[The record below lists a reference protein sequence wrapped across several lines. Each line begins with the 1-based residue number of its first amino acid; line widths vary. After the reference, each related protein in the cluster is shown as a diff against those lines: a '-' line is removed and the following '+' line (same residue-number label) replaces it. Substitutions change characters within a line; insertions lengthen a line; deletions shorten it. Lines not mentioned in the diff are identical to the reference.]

1 MGERTIMGKTDVSTL
16 TQRIQELEKEN
27 ARLKAILD
35 KNGIEYKCLE
45 PRTCETNQTEVIPV
59 STCQFTLQ
67 EKVAIFQNLFQGR
80 DDVFAKRWYSGT
92 TQKSGYQPVCKREW
106 NREFCDKRKYKCA
119 DCPNRQFAP
128 LTYNDF
134 FNHLAGKDSWGR
146 DVIGLYPIRK
156 DNTCS
161 FLCTDFDDKSCEHGY
176 KNDVLAFVNVCKTWN
191 VPCYI
196 ERSRSGNG
204 AHVWIF
210 FDTPVAAFK
219 ARKLGN
225 AILTEAMNSDARLS
239 FKSYDRFFPNQ
250 DTLPEGGLGNLVA
263 LPLQGMARRNG
274 NSVFVDENFNGY
286 ADQWNVL
293 SQIQKLSETALDL
306 LLRQHFV
313 PTLGELSKTSEAK
326 PWETPQI
333 DATQTA
339 NYPKQIV
346 LTRANMLYIPLASL
360 SAKCVNVFKRI
371 AAFRNPEFY
380 EKQGMRLSTYNIPRI
395 ISCSDMTDDY
405 LVLPRGCEDAVCDIL
420 TQHDVK
426 ITISDRTNHGRNIN
440 VTFRG
445 ELREEQQKAMEA
457 FAEHNIGTLSA
468 TTAFGKTVFAIGM
481 IAKRKVNTLILV
493 HNKALLEQW
502 KERLES
508 FLKIDETI
516 EEPETKRGRKTKSSA
531 IGCLYAGKNMLHG
544 IIDIALIQS
553 CLNDGEVKPFV
564 KDYGLVIVD
573 ECHHV
578 SSVSFEQV
586 LRQVTATFVYGLTA
600 TPIRKDGHQPI
611 IFMQCGKIRFT
622 SDAKSQMENQGFKRL
637 LIPRFTSFRSITSD
651 RKTYVQITQELSE
664 DKVRNEFVM
673 EDVKAAIQKGRTP
686 LVLTTRTAHV
696 KVLAQMLMPFADHVI
711 QLIGADSAKE
721 KRLALQNLQ
730 SIPISE
736 SLVIVATGKYVGE
749 GFDYPRLDTLFLTM
763 PIAWKGNVEQY
774 AGRLHR
780 EYEGKSEVCIYDYV
794 DIRVPLCDSM
804 YRKRLKGYIKA
815 GYGKNVAS
823 PARDKNPEELIY
835 EQSNYEAVFRNDL
848 AKAKH
853 SVVIAVPK
861 VKFKYKPSIMSA
873 LANLLHD
880 GVSVVVHVKE
890 EGANETELSNAGMDV
905 VCNKEQS
912 LQCAIIDK
920 SIVWYGSINFFGYNS
935 ETNNVMR
942 IANHKIANEMI
953 EILYSA
959 TENKANEKSYTLP
972 I

>member
-1 MGERTIMGKTDVSTL
+1 MGERTVMDTTDVSAL

-35 KNGIEYKCLE
+35 KNGIEYGSFESKA
-45 PRTCETNQTEVIPV
+45 CETNHIEAASV
-59 STCQFTLQ
+59 STYQFTLQ
-67 EKVAIFQNLFQGR
+67 EKVAIFQSVFQGR
-80 DDVFAKRWYSGT
+80 NDVFARRWYSST
-92 TQKSGYQPVCKREW
+92 TQKSGYQPVCNREW

-134 FNHLAGKDSWGR
+134 FNHLAGKDQFGR

-176 KNDVLAFVNVCKTWN
+176 KNDVIAFVNICKTWN

-210 FDTPVAAFK
+210 FDTPVTAFK

-225 AILTEAMNSDARLS
+225 AILTEAMNSDVHLS

-263 LPLQGMARRNG
+263 LPLQGMARRKG
-274 NSVFVDENFNGY
+274 NSVFVDEDFNVY
-286 ADQWNVL
+286 ADQWEML
-293 SQIQKLSETALDL
+293 SQIHKLSETELDS
-306 LLRQHFV
+306 LLRLHTV

-326 PWETPQI
+326 PWETPQM
-333 DATQTA
+333 DMVRTDS
-339 NYPKQIV
+339 YPKQIV
-346 LTRANMLYIPLASL
+346 LIRASMLYIPLDCL
-360 SAKCVNVFKRI
+360 SVKCVNVFRRI

-395 ISCSDMTDDY
+395 ISCSEMTDDY
-405 LVLPRGCEDAVCDIL
+405 LALPRGCEDAVSDIL
-420 TQHDVK
+420 TQHGVK
-426 ITISDRTNHGRNIN
+426 VMISDKTNHGHNIN

-445 ELREEQQKAMEA
+445 ELREEQQKAIEA
-457 FAEHNIGTLSA
+457 FAQHNIGTLSA

-502 KERLES
+502 KERLET

-516 EEPETKRGRKTKSSA
+516 EETKRGKKKKSSV
-531 IGCLYAGKNMLHG
+531 IGSLHAGKNSLHG
-544 IIDIALIQS
+544 VIDIALIQS
-553 CLNDGEVKPFV
+553 CLSDGEAKPFV
-564 KDYGLVIVD
+564 KNYGMVIVD

-586 LRQVTATFVYGLTA
+586 LRQVTATYVYGLTA

-622 SDAKSQMENQGFKRL
+622 SDAKSQMENQTFKRL

-651 RKTYVQITQELSE
+651 SKTYVQVTQDLSE
-664 DKVRNEFVM
+664 DKIRNEFIV
-673 EDVKAAIQKGRTP
+673 EDVRIAIQEGHTP

-696 KVLAQMLMPFADHVI
+696 KALAQMLMSFADHVI
-711 QLIGADSAKE
+711 QLIGADSTKE
-721 KRLALQNLQ
+721 KRIALQNLQ

-780 EYEGKSEVCIYDYV
+780 EYDGKTEVRIYDYV
-794 DIRVPLCDSM
+794 DIHVPLCDSM
-804 YRKRLKGYIKA
+804 YRKRLKGYSKA

-823 PARDKNPEELIY
+823 STPDKNPQELIY
-835 EQSNYEAVFRNDL
+835 ERNNYEAAFRNDL
-848 AKAKH
+848 SKAQH

-861 VKFKYKPSIMSA
+861 VKFKYKPSIMSI
-873 LANLLHD
+873 LAHLLHD
-880 GVSVVVHVKE
+880 GVAVAVHIKE
-890 EGANETELSNAGMDV
+890 EGANEIELKNAGMDV
-905 VCNKEQS
+905 ICSKEQT

-920 SIVWYGSINFFGYNS
+920 SIVWYGNINFFGYNS
-935 ETNNVMR
+935 DTNNVMR
-942 IANHKIANEMI
+942 IADHKIANEMI
-953 EILYSA
+953 EILYSDS
-959 TENKANEKSYTLP
+959 ENDVNVG
-972 I
+972 

>member
-1 MGERTIMGKTDVSTL
+1 MGERTVMDTADVSAL
-16 TQRIQELEKEN
+16 TQRIQELEREN

-35 KNGIEYKCLE
+35 KNGIEYASFESK
-45 PRTCETNQTEVIPV
+45 TCETNHTEATAV

-67 EKVAIFQNLFQGR
+67 EKVALFQSLFQGR
-80 DDVFAKRWYSGT
+80 EDVFARRWYSSS

-119 DCPNRQFAP
+119 DCPNKQFAP

-134 FNHLAGKDSWGR
+134 FNHLAGKDVWGR

-156 DNTCS
+156 DNTCC

-210 FDTPVAAFK
+210 FDMPVTAFK

-225 AILTEAMNSDARLS
+225 AILTEAMNRDVHLS

-263 LPLQGMARRNG
+263 LPLQGMARRKE
-274 NSVFVDENFNGY
+274 NSVFVDEDFNAY
-286 ADQWNVL
+286 ANQWKVL
-293 SQIQKLSETALDL
+293 SQIHKLSEVELDL
-306 LLRQHFV
+306 LLRLHTV
-313 PTLGELSKTSEAK
+313 PTLGELSKTSETK

-333 DATQTA
+333 HTVQTDS
-339 NYPKQIV
+339 YPKQIV
-346 LTRANMLYIPLASL
+346 LIRANMLYVPLAGL

-371 AAFRNPEFY
+371 AAFRNPEFF

-395 ISCSDMTDDY
+395 VSCSEMTDDY

-420 TQHDVK
+420 TQHGVK
-426 ITISDRTNHGRNIN
+426 ITISEKTKHGRSIN

-445 ELREEQQKAMEA
+445 KLREEQKKAMES
-457 FAEHNIGTLSA
+457 FAGHNIGTLSA

-502 KERLES
+502 KERLET

-516 EEPETKRGRKTKSSA
+516 EEPEAKRGRKKNLSI
-531 IGCLYAGKNMLHG
+531 IGCLYAGKKSLHG

-553 CLNDGEVKPFV
+553 CLSDGEVRSFV
-564 KDYGLVIVD
+564 KDYGMVIVD

-586 LRQVTATFVYGLTA
+586 LRQVTATYVYGLTA
-600 TPIRKDGHQPI
+600 TPTRKDGHQPI
-611 IFMQCGKIRFT
+611 IFMQCGQIRFT
-622 SDAKSQMENQGFKRL
+622 SDTKSQMENQRFKRL
-637 LIPRFTSFRSITSD
+637 LIPRFTSFRNITTDS
-651 RKTYVQITQELSE
+651 KSYIQITQELSE
-664 DKVRNEFVM
+664 DKVRNEFIV
-673 EDVKAAIQKGRTP
+673 EDVRIAIQKGRTP

-696 KVLAQMLMPFADHVI
+696 KVLAQMLIPFADHVI
-711 QLIGADSAKE
+711 QLIGVDSTKE

-730 SIPISE
+730 LIPTSE

-794 DIRVPLCDSM
+794 DIHVPLCDSM
-804 YRKRLKGYIKA
+804 YRKRLKGYAAA
-815 GYGKNVAS
+815 GYGKNVVS
-823 PARDKNPEELIY
+823 YKSDKNPQELIFERNSY
-835 EQSNYEAVFRNDL
+835 EVAFQNDL

-861 VKFKYKPSIMSA
+861 VKFKYKPAIIST
-873 LANLLHD
+873 LTKLLHD
-880 GVSVVVHVKE
+880 GVAMVVHVKE
-890 EGANETELSNAGMDV
+890 EGADEMELANAGMDV
-905 VCNKEQS
+905 ICSKELT

-920 SIVWYGSINFFGYNS
+920 AIVWYGSINFFGYNS

-942 IANHKIANEMI
+942 IADHRIANEMI
-953 EILYSA
+953 EILYSDPREA
-959 TENKANEKSYTLP
+959 
-972 I
+972 

>member
-1 MGERTIMGKTDVSTL
+1 MDTTDVSVL
-16 TQRIQELEKEN
+16 AQRIQELEKEN

-35 KNGIEYKCLE
+35 KNGIEYKYLE
-45 PRTCETNQTEVIPV
+45 HRTCETNQTEVTPV

-80 DDVFAKRWYSGT
+80 DDVFAKRWYSST
-92 TQKSGYQPVCKREW
+92 TQKSGYQPVCTREW

-134 FNHLAGKDSWGR
+134 FNHLAGKDACGR

-156 DNTCS
+156 DNTCC

-191 VPCYI
+191 APCYI

-210 FDTPVAAFK
+210 FDTPVTAYK

-225 AILTEAMNSDARLS
+225 AILTEAMNCDVHLS

-263 LPLQGMARRNG
+263 LPLQGMARRKG
-274 NSVFVDENFNGY
+274 NSVFVDEDFNAY
-286 ADQWNVL
+286 ADQWKML
-293 SQIQKLSETALDL
+293 SQMHKLSEVELDL
-306 LLRQHFV
+306 LLQLHTV
-313 PTLGELSKTSEAK
+313 PTLGELSKTCEAK
-326 PWETPQI
+326 PWETPQM
-333 DATQTA
+333 DATQSED
-339 NYPKQIV
+339 NPKQIV

-395 ISCSDMTDDY
+395 ISCSEMTDDY
-405 LVLPRGCEDAVCDIL
+405 LALSRGCEDAVCDIL
-420 TQHDVK
+420 TQHGVK
-426 ITISDRTNHGRNIN
+426 VAISDKTNHGHNIN

-457 FAEHNIGTLSA
+457 FAGHNFGTLSA

-481 IAKRKVNTLILV
+481 IARRKVNTLILV

-502 KERLES
+502 RERLET

-516 EEPETKRGRKTKSSA
+516 EEPAAKRGRKKDSSV
-531 IGCLYAGKNMLHG
+531 IGCLHAGKNSLHG

-553 CLNDGEVKPFV
+553 CLSDGEAKPFV
-564 KDYGLVIVD
+564 KDYGMVIVD

-586 LRQVTATFVYGLTA
+586 LRQVTATYVYGLTA

-611 IFMQCGKIRFT
+611 IFMQCGKIRFI

-637 LIPRFTSFRSITSD
+637 LIPRFTTFRNITSD
-651 RKTYVQITQELSE
+651 SKTYVQITQDLSE
-664 DKVRNEFVM
+664 DEVRNEFII
-673 EDVKAAIQKGRTP
+673 EEVKTAIQNGRTP

-696 KVLAQMLMPFADHVI
+696 RVLAQMLIPFADHVI
-711 QLIGADSAKE
+711 QLVGADSAKE

-730 SIPISE
+730 SMSTSE

-780 EYEGKSEVCIYDYV
+780 EYAGKTEVRIYDYV
-794 DIRVPLCDSM
+794 DIHVPLCDSM
-804 YRKRLKGYIKA
+804 YRKRLKGYSKA
-815 GYGKNVAS
+815 GYGKIVEAS
-823 PARDKNPEELIY
+823 VSDKKPSELIY
-835 EQSNYEAVFRNDL
+835 ERNNYEVAFRNDL

-861 VKFKYKPSIMSA
+861 VKLKYKPAIISA
-873 LANLLHD
+873 LTKLLHD
-880 GVSVVVHVKE
+880 GIAVAVHIKE
-890 EGANETELSNAGMDV
+890 KGTNEIELKDAGIDV
-905 VCNKEQS
+905 ICSKEQT

-920 SIVWYGSINFFGYNS
+920 FIVWYGNINFFGYNS
-935 ETNNVMR
+935 EANNVMR
-942 IANHKIANEMI
+942 IADHKIANEMI
-953 EILYSA
+953 EILYSDSK
-959 TENKANEKSYTLP
+959 NDVNRG
-972 I
+972 

>member
-1 MGERTIMGKTDVSTL
+1 MGERTVMDTTDVNVL
-16 TQRIQELEKEN
+16 AQRIQELEKEN

-35 KNGIEYKCLE
+35 KNGIEYKYLE
-45 PRTCETNQTEVIPV
+45 HRTCETNQTEVTPV
-59 STCQFTLQ
+59 STYQFTLQ

-80 DDVFAKRWYSGT
+80 DDVFARRWYSST

-106 NREFCDKRKYKCA
+106 NHEFCDKRKYKCA
-119 DCPNRQFAP
+119 DCPSRQFAP
-128 LTYNDF
+128 LTYNDY
-134 FNHLAGKDSWGR
+134 FNHLAGKDTWGR

-156 DNTCS
+156 DNTCC

-176 KNDVLAFVNVCKTWN
+176 KNDVLAFVSVCQTWN

-210 FDTPVAAFK
+210 FETPVTAFK

-225 AILTEAMNSDARLS
+225 AILTEAMNSDAHLS

-263 LPLQGMARRNG
+263 LPLQGMARRKG
-274 NSVFVDENFNGY
+274 NSVFVDENFNAY

-293 SQIQKLSETALDL
+293 SQIQKLSETDLDL
-306 LLRQHFV
+306 LLRQHIV
-313 PTLGELSKTSEAK
+313 PALGELSKTSEAK
-326 PWETPQI
+326 PWEAPQI
-333 DATQTA
+333 DVTQTD
-339 NYPKQIV
+339 NYPRQIV
-346 LTRANMLYIPLASL
+346 LTRANMLYVPLANL

-395 ISCSDMTDDY
+395 ISCSEMTDDY

-420 TQHDVK
+420 AQHDVK
-426 ITISDRTNHGRNIN
+426 ITISDKTNHGRSIK

-445 ELREEQQKAMEA
+445 DLREEQQKAMEA

-502 KERLES
+502 KERLET

-516 EEPETKRGRKTKSSA
+516 EEPETKQGRKKKSSA
-531 IGCLYAGKNMLHG
+531 IGCLYAGKNTLHG

-553 CLNDGEVKPFV
+553 CLSDGEAKPFV
-564 KDYGLVIVD
+564 KDYGMVIVD

-586 LRQVTATFVYGLTA
+586 LRQVTATHVYGLTA

-611 IFMQCGKIRFT
+611 IFMQCGKIRFA
-622 SDAKSQMENQGFKRL
+622 SDAKNQMENQSFKRL
-637 LIPRFTSFRSITSD
+637 LIPRFTTFRNITSD
-651 RKTYVQITQELSE
+651 SKTYVQITQDLSE
-664 DKVRNEFVM
+664 DKVRNEFIIA
-673 EDVKAAIQKGRTP
+673 DVKTAIQNGRTP

-696 KVLAQMLMPFADHVI
+696 RVLAQMLIPFADHVI
-711 QLIGADSAKE
+711 QLVGADSTKE
-721 KRLALQNLQ
+721 KRLALQKLQ
-730 SIPISE
+730 SIPTSE

-749 GFDYPRLDTLFLTM
+749 GFDYPRLDTLFLIM
-763 PIAWKGNVEQY
+763 PIAWRGNVEQY

-780 EYEGKSEVCIYDYV
+780 EYAGKTEVCIYDYV
-794 DIRVPLCDSM
+794 DIHVPLCDSM
-804 YRKRLKGYIKA
+804 YRKRLKGYSKA
-815 GYGKNVAS
+815 GYGKIVES
-823 PARDKNPEELIY
+823 SVSDINPSELIY
-835 EQSNYEAVFRNDL
+835 ERNNYEMAFRNDL
-848 AKAKH
+848 AKAKL

-861 VKFKYKPSIMSA
+861 VKFKYKPAIISA
-873 LANLLHD
+873 LTKLLHD
-880 GVSVVVHVKE
+880 GIAVAVHIKE
-890 EGANETELSNAGMDV
+890 KGSNEIELKDAGIDV
-905 VCNKEQS
+905 ICSKEQT

-920 SIVWYGSINFFGYNS
+920 SIVWYGNINFFGYNS
-935 ETNNVMR
+935 EANNVMR
-942 IANHKIANEMI
+942 IADHKIANEMI
-953 EILYSA
+953 EILYSDSG
-959 TENKANEKSYTLP
+959 NDANGG
-972 I
+972 

>member
-1 MGERTIMGKTDVSTL
+1 MGERTVMDTTGVSAL

-35 KNGIEYKCLE
+35 KKGIEYVSLGTK
-45 PRTCETNQTEVIPV
+45 TYETNHTEATAVP
-59 STCQFTLQ
+59 TCQFTLQ
-67 EKVAIFQNLFQGR
+67 EKVALFQSLFQGR
-80 DDVFAKRWYSGT
+80 DDVFAKRWYSTT
-92 TQKSGYQPVCKREW
+92 TQKSGYQPVCTREW

-128 LTYNDF
+128 LAYNDF
-134 FNHLAGKDSWGR
+134 FNHLAGKDAWGR

-210 FDTPVAAFK
+210 FDTPVTAFK

-225 AILTEAMNSDARLS
+225 AILTEAMSCDAHLS

-263 LPLQGMARRNG
+263 LPLQGMARRKG
-274 NSVFVDENFNGY
+274 NSVFVDEDFNAY
-286 ADQWNVL
+286 ADQWEML
-293 SQIQKLSETALDL
+293 SQIHKLSEVELDL
-306 LLRQHFV
+306 LLQLHAV
-313 PTLGELSKTSEAK
+313 PTLGELSKTCEEK
-326 PWETPQI
+326 PWETPHM
-333 DATQTA
+333 DAAQSED
-339 NYPKQIV
+339 YPKQIV
-346 LTRANMLYIPLASL
+346 LTRANMLYVPLASL
-360 SAKCVNVFKRI
+360 SAKCVNIFKHI

-395 ISCSDMTDDY
+395 ISCSEMTDDY
-405 LVLPRGCEDAVCDIL
+405 LALPRGCEDAVCGIL
-420 TQHDVK
+420 TQHGVK
-426 ITISDRTNHGRNIN
+426 VVISDKTNHGHNIN

-445 ELREEQQKAMEA
+445 YLREEQQNAMEA
-457 FAEHNIGTLSA
+457 FAGHNIGTLSA

-481 IAKRKVNTLILV
+481 LARRKVNTLILV

-502 KERLES
+502 KERLET

-516 EEPETKRGRKTKSSA
+516 EEPAAKRGRKKNSSV
-531 IGCLYAGKNMLHG
+531 IGCLYAGKNTLHG

-553 CLNDGEVKPFV
+553 CLSDGEAKPFV
-564 KDYGLVIVD
+564 KDYGMVIVD

-586 LRQVTATFVYGLTA
+586 LRQVTSTYIYGLTA

-622 SDAKSQMENQGFKRL
+622 ADAKSQMENQTFKRL
-637 LIPRFTSFRSITSD
+637 LIPRFTSFRNITSD
-651 RKTYVQITQELSE
+651 NKTYIQITQDLSE
-664 DKVRNEFVM
+664 DKVRNEFVA
-673 EDVKAAIQKGRTP
+673 EDIKDAIKEGRTP
-686 LVLTTRTAHV
+686 LVLTTRIAHV
-696 KVLAQMLMPFADHVI
+696 RVLAQMLFPFVDHVI
-711 QLIGADSAKE
+711 QLVGADSAKE

-730 SIPISE
+730 SISASE

-780 EYEGKSEVCIYDYV
+780 EYAGKNEVCIYDYV
-794 DIRVPLCDSM
+794 DVHVPLCDSM
-804 YRKRLKGYIKA
+804 YRKRLKGYLRA
-815 GYGKNVAS
+815 GYGKYVTS
-823 PARDKNPEELIY
+823 STLDKNPQELIY
-835 EQSNYEAVFRNDL
+835 ERNNYEATFRNDL
-848 AKAKH
+848 AKAQY
-853 SVVIAVPK
+853 SVIIAVPK
-861 VKFKYKPSIMSA
+861 VKFKYKPVIMST
-873 LANLLHD
+873 LANIIHN
-880 GVSVVVHVKE
+880 GVTVAVHIKE
-890 EGANETELSNAGMDV
+890 EGANEIELKNTGMDV
-905 VCNKEQS
+905 VCDKEQT

-920 SIVWYGSINFFGYNS
+920 SIVWYGNINFFGYNS

-942 IANHKIANEMI
+942 ISDHKIANEMI
-953 EILYSA
+953 EILYSD
-959 TENKANEKSYTLP
+959 TGNDVNGG
-972 I
+972 

>member
-1 MGERTIMGKTDVSTL
+1 MGERTVMDTTDVSVL
-16 TQRIQELEKEN
+16 AQRIQELEKEN

-35 KNGIEYKCLE
+35 KNGLEYKYLE
-45 PRTCETNQTEVIPV
+45 HRTCETNQTEVTPV

-80 DDVFAKRWYSGT
+80 DDVFAKRWYSST
-92 TQKSGYQPVCKREW
+92 TQKSGYQPVCTREW

-134 FNHLAGKDSWGR
+134 FNHLAGKDACGR
-146 DVIGLYPIRK
+146 DVIGLYPTRK
-156 DNTCS
+156 DNTCC

-191 VPCYI
+191 APCYI

-210 FDTPVAAFK
+210 FDTPVTAYK

-225 AILTEAMNSDARLS
+225 AILTEAMNCDVHLS

-263 LPLQGMARRNG
+263 LPLQGMARRKG
-274 NSVFVDENFNGY
+274 NSVFVDEDFNAY
-286 ADQWNVL
+286 ADQWKML
-293 SQIQKLSETALDL
+293 SQMHKLSEVELDL
-306 LLRQHFV
+306 LLQLHAV

-326 PWETPQI
+326 PWETPQM
-333 DATQTA
+333 DATQSED
-339 NYPKQIV
+339 NPKQIV

-395 ISCSDMTDDY
+395 ISCSEMTDDY
-405 LVLPRGCEDAVCDIL
+405 LALPRGCEDAVCDIL
-420 TQHDVK
+420 TQHGVK
-426 ITISDRTNHGRNIN
+426 VAISDKTNHGHNIN

-457 FAEHNIGTLSA
+457 FAGHNFGTLSA

-481 IAKRKVNTLILV
+481 IARRKVNTLILV

-502 KERLES
+502 RERLET

-516 EEPETKRGRKTKSSA
+516 EEPAAKRGRKKDSSV
-531 IGCLYAGKNMLHG
+531 IGCLHAGKNSLHG

-553 CLNDGEVKPFV
+553 CLSDSEVKPFV
-564 KDYGLVIVD
+564 KDYGMVIVD

-586 LRQVTATFVYGLTA
+586 LLQVTATYVYGLTA

-611 IFMQCGKIRFT
+611 IFMQCGKIRFI

-637 LIPRFTSFRSITSD
+637 LIPRFTTFRNITSD
-651 RKTYVQITQELSE
+651 SKTYVQITQDLSE
-664 DKVRNEFVM
+664 DEVRNEFII
-673 EDVKAAIQKGRTP
+673 EEVKTAIQNGRTP

-696 KVLAQMLMPFADHVI
+696 RVLAQMLIPFADHVI
-711 QLIGADSAKE
+711 QLVGADSAKE

-730 SIPISE
+730 SMSTSE

-780 EYEGKSEVCIYDYV
+780 EYAGKTEVRIYDYV
-794 DIRVPLCDSM
+794 DIHVPLCDSM
-804 YRKRLKGYIKA
+804 YRKRLKGYSKA
-815 GYGKNVAS
+815 GYGKIVEAS
-823 PARDKNPEELIY
+823 VSDKNPSELIY
-835 EQSNYEAVFRNDL
+835 ERNNYEVAFRNDL
-848 AKAKH
+848 AKAKR

-861 VKFKYKPSIMSA
+861 VKFKYKPAIISA
-873 LANLLHD
+873 LTKLLHD
-880 GVSVVVHVKE
+880 GIAVAVHIKE
-890 EGANETELSNAGMDV
+890 KGTNEIELKDAGIDV
-905 VCNKEQS
+905 ICSKEQT

-920 SIVWYGSINFFGYNS
+920 FIVWYGNINFFGYNS
-935 ETNNVMR
+935 EANNVMR
-942 IANHKIANEMI
+942 IADHKIANEMI
-953 EILYSA
+953 EILYSDS
-959 TENKANEKSYTLP
+959 ENDVNRG
-972 I
+972 

>member
-1 MGERTIMGKTDVSTL
+1 MDTGKQL
-16 TQRIQELEKEN
+16 NANELIAKLQELEKEN
-27 ARLKAILD
+27 ARLRKILD
-35 KNGIEYKCLE
+35 VHGIPYIVTE
-45 PRTCETNQTEVIPV
+45 PNVTTKESLHAIFHTD
-59 STCQFTLQ
+59 SKLSLQ
-67 EKVAIFQNLFQGR
+67 EKVALFRSVFQGR
-80 DDVFAKRWYSGT
+80 DDVFAKRWYSST
-92 TQKSGYQPVCKREW
+92 TQKSGYQPVCTREW

-134 FNHLAGKDSWGR
+134 FNHLAGKDAWGR

-204 AHVWIF
+204 VHVWIF
-210 FDTPVAAFK
+210 FETPVTAFK

-225 AILTEAMNSDARLS
+225 AILTEAMSCDAHLS

-263 LPLQGMARRNG
+263 LPLQGMARRKG
-274 NSVFVDENFNGY
+274 NCVFVDEDFNAY
-286 ADQWNVL
+286 ADQWEML
-293 SQIQKLSETALDL
+293 SQIHKLSEVELDM
-306 LLRQHFV
+306 LLRLHTE
-313 PTLGELSKTSEAK
+313 PTLGELSKTSEEK
-326 PWETPQI
+326 PWETPKM
-333 DATQTA
+333 DMMPTDC
-339 NYPKQIV
+339 YPKEIV
-346 LTRANMLYIPLASL
+346 LTRANMLYIPLISL
-360 SAKCVNVFKRI
+360 SAKCVNVFKRM

-395 ISCSDMTDDY
+395 ISCSEITDDY
-405 LVLPRGCEDAVCDIL
+405 LVLPRGCEDAVRDIL
-420 TQHDVK
+420 TQHNVK
-426 ITISDRTNHGRNIN
+426 VMISDKTNHGRSIK

-445 ELREEQQKAMEA
+445 GLREEQQKAMEA
-457 FAEHNIGTLSA
+457 FAGHNVGTLSA
-468 TTAFGKTVFAIGM
+468 TTAFGKTVFTIGM

-493 HNKALLEQW
+493 HNKALLAQW

-516 EEPETKRGRKTKSSA
+516 EEPETKRGRKKKTSA
-531 IGCLYAGKNMLHG
+531 IGCLYAGKNSLHG

-553 CLNDGEVKPFV
+553 CLSEGEVKPFV
-564 KDYGLVIVD
+564 KDYGMVIVD

-578 SSVSFEQV
+578 SSVSFELV

-622 SDAKSQMENQGFKRL
+622 SDAKNQMENQGFKRL

-696 KVLAQMLMPFADHVI
+696 KVLARMLMPFADHVI

-721 KRLALQNLQ
+721 KRLALQKLQ
-730 SIPISE
+730 SIPTSE

-804 YRKRLKGYIKA
+804 YRKRLKGYARA
-815 GYGKNVAS
+815 GYGKNVTS
-823 PARDKNPEELIY
+823 PAPDKKSQELIY
-835 EQSNYEAVFRNDL
+835 EQNNYEAVFRKDL

-890 EGANETELSNAGMDV
+890 KGANELELSNAGMDV
-905 VCNKEQS
+905 VCNKKQT

-920 SIVWYGSINFFGYNS
+920 SIVWYGNINFFGYNS
-935 ETNNVMR
+935 EINNVMR
-942 IANHKIANEMI
+942 IADYKIANEMM

-959 TENKANEKSYTLP
+959 TENKANETR
-972 I
+972 

>member
-1 MGERTIMGKTDVSTL
+1 MGTTDVSVL
-16 TQRIQELEKEN
+16 TRRIQELEKEN

-35 KNGIEYKCLE
+35 KNGIEYESFESK
-45 PRTCETNQTEVIPV
+45 TCKTNHLGATAV
-59 STCQFTLQ
+59 STHQLTLQ
-67 EKVAIFQNLFQGR
+67 EKVALFQSLFQGR
-80 DDVFAKRWYSGT
+80 EDVFARRWYSST
-92 TQKSGYQPVCKREW
+92 TQKSGYQPVCTREW

-128 LTYNDF
+128 LAYNDF
-134 FNHLAGKDSWGR
+134 FNHLAGKDAWGR

-204 AHVWIF
+204 AHAWIF
-210 FDTPVAAFK
+210 FDTPVTAFK

-225 AILTEAMNSDARLS
+225 AILTEAMSCDAHLS

-250 DTLPEGGLGNLVA
+250 DTLPKGGLGNLVA
-263 LPLQGMARRNG
+263 LPLQGMARRKG
-274 NSVFVDENFNGY
+274 NSVFVDEDFNAY
-286 ADQWNVL
+286 ADQWEML
-293 SQIQKLSETALDL
+293 SQIHKLSEVELDL
-306 LLRQHFV
+306 LLQLHAV
-313 PTLGELSKTSEAK
+313 PTLGELSKTCEEK
-326 PWETPQI
+326 PWEIPHM
-333 DATQTA
+333 DAAQSED
-339 NYPKQIV
+339 YPKQIV
-346 LTRANMLYIPLASL
+346 LTRANMLYVPLASL

-395 ISCSDMTDDY
+395 ISCSEMTDDY
-405 LVLPRGCEDAVCDIL
+405 LALPRGCEDAVSSIL
-420 TQHDVK
+420 TQHGVK
-426 ITISDRTNHGRNIN
+426 VAISDKTNHGHNIN

-445 ELREEQQKAMEA
+445 SLREGQQNAMEA
-457 FAEHNIGTLSA
+457 FAGHNIGTLSA

-481 IAKRKVNTLILV
+481 LARRKVNTLILV

-502 KERLES
+502 KERLGT

-516 EEPETKRGRKTKSSA
+516 EEPAAKRGRKKNSSV
-531 IGCLYAGKNMLHG
+531 IGCLYAGKNTLHG

-553 CLNDGEVKPFV
+553 CFSDGEVKPFV
-564 KDYGLVIVD
+564 KDYGMVIVD

-586 LRQVTATFVYGLTA
+586 LRQVTATYVYGLTA

-622 SDAKSQMENQGFKRL
+622 ADAKSQMENQTFKRL
-637 LIPRFTSFRSITSD
+637 LIPRFTSFRNISSD
-651 RKTYVQITQELSE
+651 TKTYVQVTQDLSE
-664 DKVRNEFVM
+664 DKVRNEFIV
-673 EDVKAAIQKGRTP
+673 EDVRIAIQEGRTP

-696 KVLAQMLMPFADHVI
+696 KALVQMLIPFADHVI

-730 SIPISE
+730 SMPTSE

-780 EYEGKSEVCIYDYV
+780 EYAEKNEVRIYDYV
-794 DIRVPLCDSM
+794 DVHVPLCDSM
-804 YRKRLKGYIKA
+804 YRKRLKGYLRA
-815 GYGKNVAS
+815 GYGKYVTS
-823 PARDKNPEELIY
+823 FTLDKNPQELIY
-835 EQSNYEAVFRNDL
+835 ERNNYEAIFRNDL
-848 AKAKH
+848 AKAQY
-853 SVVIAVPK
+853 SVIIAVPK
-861 VKFKYKPSIMSA
+861 IKFKYKPVIMST
-873 LANLLHD
+873 LANIIHN
-880 GVSVVVHVKE
+880 GVTVAVHIKE
-890 EGANETELSNAGMDV
+890 EGANEIELKNTGMDV
-905 VCNKEQS
+905 VCNKEQT

-920 SIVWYGSINFFGYNS
+920 SIVWYGNINFFGYNS
-935 ETNNVMR
+935 ETNNVIR
-942 IANHKIANEMI
+942 IADHKIANEMI
-953 EILYSA
+953 EILYSD
-959 TENKANEKSYTLP
+959 TGNDANGG
-972 I
+972 

>member
-1 MGERTIMGKTDVSTL
+1 MDTADVSAL
-16 TQRIQELEKEN
+16 TQRIQELEREN

-35 KNGIEYKCLE
+35 KNGIEYGSFESK
-45 PRTCETNQTEVIPV
+45 TCETNHLEATAV

-67 EKVAIFQNLFQGR
+67 EKVALFQSLFQGR
-80 DDVFAKRWYSGT
+80 EDVFARRWYSST
-92 TQKSGYQPVCKREW
+92 TQKSGYQPVCTREW

-128 LTYNDF
+128 LAYNDF
-134 FNHLAGKDSWGR
+134 FNHLAGKDAWGR

-210 FDTPVAAFK
+210 FDTPVTAFK

-225 AILTEAMNSDARLS
+225 AILTEAMSCDAHLS

-250 DTLPEGGLGNLVA
+250 DTLPKGGLGNLVA
-263 LPLQGMARRNG
+263 LPLQGMARRKG
-274 NSVFVDENFNGY
+274 NSVFVDEDFNAY
-286 ADQWNVL
+286 ADQWEML
-293 SQIQKLSETALDL
+293 SQIHKLSEVELDL
-306 LLRQHFV
+306 LLQLHAM
-313 PTLGELSKTSEAK
+313 PTLGELSKTCEEK
-326 PWETPQI
+326 PWETPHM
-333 DATQTA
+333 DAAQSED
-339 NYPKQIV
+339 YPKQIV
-346 LTRANMLYIPLASL
+346 LTRANMLYVPLASL

-395 ISCSDMTDDY
+395 ISCSEMTDDY
-405 LVLPRGCEDAVCDIL
+405 LALPRGCEDAVCGIL
-420 TQHDVK
+420 TQHGVK
-426 ITISDRTNHGRNIN
+426 VVISDKTNHGHNIN

-445 ELREEQQKAMEA
+445 SLREEQQNAMEA
-457 FAEHNIGTLSA
+457 FVGHNIGTLSA

-481 IAKRKVNTLILV
+481 LARRKVNTLILV

-502 KERLES
+502 KERLET

-516 EEPETKRGRKTKSSA
+516 EEPAAKRGRKKNSSV
-531 IGCLYAGKNMLHG
+531 IGCLYAGKNTLHG

-553 CLNDGEVKPFV
+553 CLNDGEAKPFV
-564 KDYGLVIVD
+564 KDYGMVIVD

-586 LRQVTATFVYGLTA
+586 LRQVTATYVCGLTA

-622 SDAKSQMENQGFKRL
+622 SDAKCQMENQGFKRL
-637 LIPRFTSFRSITSD
+637 LVPRFTSFRTITQDSNS
-651 RKTYVQITQELSE
+651 YVQITQELSE
-664 DKVRNEFVM
+664 DKVRNEFII
-673 EDVKAAIQKGRTP
+673 EDVKAAIQNGRTP
-686 LVLTTRTAHV
+686 LVLTIRTIHV
-696 KVLAQMLMPFADHVI
+696 KVLVQMLIPFADHVI
-711 QLIGADSAKE
+711 QLVGANSAKE
-721 KRLALQNLQ
+721 KRLALQELQ
-730 SIPISE
+730 SIPTSE

-780 EYEGKSEVCIYDYV
+780 EYEGKTVVCIYDYV
-794 DIRVPLCDSM
+794 DIHIPLCDSM
-804 YRKRLKGYIKA
+804 YCKRLTGYSRA

-823 PARDKNPEELIY
+823 SAPDKNPQELIY
-835 EQSNYEAVFRNDL
+835 ERNNYEVAFRNDL
-848 AKAKH
+848 AEAKH

-861 VKFKYKPSIMSA
+861 VKFKYKSSIMST
-873 LANLLHD
+873 LAHVLHD
-880 GVSVVVHVKE
+880 GVAVTVHVKE
-890 EGANETELSNAGMDV
+890 EGANEMELANAGIHV
-905 VCNKEQS
+905 VCNKSQTI
-912 LQCAIIDK
+912 QCAIIDK
-920 SIVWYGSINFFGYNS
+920 SIVWYGNINFFGFNS

-942 IANHKIANEMI
+942 IADYKIANEMI
-953 EILYSA
+953 DILYSG
-959 TENKANEKSYTLP
+959 TGKDANGS
-972 I
+972 

>member
-1 MGERTIMGKTDVSTL
+1 MGERTIMDTTDVSAL
-16 TQRIQELEKEN
+16 TRRIQELEKEN
-27 ARLKAILD
+27 ARLKAILE
-35 KNGIEYKCLE
+35 KNGIEYEFLE
-45 PRTCETNQTEVIPV
+45 STTCNPNYVEVPCV
-59 STCQFTLQ
+59 SKRQFTLQ
-67 EKVAIFQNLFQGR
+67 EKVAIFQNAFQGR
-80 DDVFAKRWYSGT
+80 DDVFAKRWYSST
-92 TQKSGYQPVCKREW
+92 TQKSGYQPVCEREW
-106 NREFCDKRKYKCA
+106 NRKYCDKRKYKCA

-134 FNHLAGKDSWGR
+134 YNHLAGKDAWGR

-156 DNTCS
+156 DNTCY

-176 KNDVLAFVNVCKTWN
+176 KNDVLAFVIICKTWS

-210 FDTPVAAFK
+210 FETPITAFK
-219 ARKLGN
+219 ARRLGN
-225 AILTEAMNSDARLS
+225 AILTEAMNSDVHLS

-263 LPLQGMARRNG
+263 LPLQGMARRKG
-274 NSVFVDENFNGY
+274 NSVFVDEDFNAY
-286 ADQWNVL
+286 ADQWDVL
-293 SQIQKLSETALDL
+293 SQIHKLSEAELDL
-306 LLRQHFV
+306 LLRLHTV

-333 DATQTA
+333 DTVQTG
-339 NYPKQIV
+339 NFPKQIV
-346 LTRANMLYIPLASL
+346 LTRANMLYVPLASL

-380 EKQGMRLSTYNIPRI
+380 EKQGMRLSTYNIPRV
-395 ISCSDMTDDY
+395 ISCSEMTGDY

-426 ITISDRTNHGRNIN
+426 ITISDKTNHGHNIS

-457 FAEHNIGTLSA
+457 FAGHNIGTLSA

-502 KERLES
+502 KERLEM
-508 FLKIDETI
+508 FLKIDET
-516 EEPETKRGRKTKSSA
+516 EVVSEARRGRKKKSSV
-531 IGCLYAGKNMLHG
+531 IGCLYSGKNSLNG

-553 CLNDGEVKPFV
+553 CLSEGEVKPFV
-564 KDYGLVIVD
+564 KDYGMVIVD

-586 LRQVTATFVYGLTA
+586 LRQVTARYVYGLTA

-622 SDAKSQMENQGFKRL
+622 SDAKSQMENQGFKRQL
-637 LIPRFTSFRSITSD
+637 VPRFTSFRSITSD
-651 RKTYVQITQELSE
+651 SKTYVQVTQDLSE
-664 DKVRNEFVM
+664 DKIRNEFIV
-673 EDVKAAIQKGRTP
+673 EDVRIAIQKGRTP

-696 KVLAQMLMPFADHVI
+696 KALAQMLMPFANHVI
-711 QLIGADSAKE
+711 QLVGADSAKE

-730 SIPISE
+730 SISKSE
-736 SLVIVATGKYVGE
+736 TLVIVATGKYVGE

-780 EYEGKSEVCIYDYV
+780 EYEGKSDVQIYDYV
-794 DIRVPLCDSM
+794 DIHVPLCDSM
-804 YRKRLKGYIKA
+804 YRKRLKGYAKA
-815 GYGKNVAS
+815 GYGKNVTS
-823 PARDKNPEELIY
+823 STSDKKPQELIY
-835 EQSNYEAVFRNDL
+835 ELNDYEKAFRHDL
-848 AKAKH
+848 AKAQH

-861 VKFKYKPSIMSA
+861 VKFKYKPSIMA
-873 LANLLHD
+873 TLANLLHE
-880 GVSVVVHVKE
+880 GVAVAVHIKE
-890 EGANETELSNAGMDV
+890 EGANEMELANAGIDV
-905 VCNKEQS
+905 VCNKVHT

-920 SIVWYGSINFFGYNS
+920 SIVWYGNINFFGYNS

-942 IANHKIANEMI
+942 IADHRIANEMI
-953 EILYSA
+953 EILYSDS
-959 TENKANEKSYTLP
+959 EKDVNGG
-972 I
+972 

>member
-1 MGERTIMGKTDVSTL
+1 MDTGKQL
-16 TQRIQELEKEN
+16 NANELIAKLQELEKEN
-27 ARLKAILD
+27 ARLRKILD
-35 KNGIEYKCLE
+35 VHGIPYIVTE
-45 PRTCETNQTEVIPV
+45 PNVTTKE
-59 STCQFTLQ
+59 SLQ
-67 EKVAIFQNLFQGR
+67 AIFHTDSKLSLQDKVALFRSVFQGR
-80 DDVFAKRWYSGT
+80 DDIFAKRWYSST
-92 TQKSGYQPVCKREW
+92 TQKSGYQPVCTREW

-128 LTYNDF
+128 LAYNDF
-134 FNHLAGKDSWGR
+134 FNHLAGKDAWGR

-210 FDTPVAAFK
+210 FETPVTAFK

-225 AILTEAMNSDARLS
+225 AILTEAMSCDAHLS

-263 LPLQGMARRNG
+263 LPLQGMARRKG
-274 NSVFVDENFNGY
+274 NSVFVDEDFNAY
-286 ADQWNVL
+286 ADQWEML
-293 SQIQKLSETALDL
+293 SQIHKLSEVELDL
-306 LLRQHFV
+306 LLQLHAV
-313 PTLGELSKTSEAK
+313 PTLGELSKTCDEK
-326 PWETPQI
+326 PWETPHM
-333 DATQTA
+333 DAAQSED
-339 NYPKQIV
+339 YPKQIV
-346 LTRANMLYIPLASL
+346 LTRANMLYVPLASL

-395 ISCSDMTDDY
+395 ISCSEMTDDY
-405 LVLPRGCEDAVCDIL
+405 LALPRGCEDAVCGIL
-420 TQHDVK
+420 TQHGVK
-426 ITISDRTNHGRNIN
+426 VVISDKTNHGHNIN

-445 ELREEQQKAMEA
+445 SLREEQQNAMEA
-457 FAEHNIGTLSA
+457 FSGHNIGTLSA

-481 IAKRKVNTLILV
+481 LARRKVNTLILV

-502 KERLES
+502 KERLET
-508 FLKIDETI
+508 FLKIDEI
-516 EEPETKRGRKTKSSA
+516 VEEPAAKRGRKKNSSV
-531 IGCLYAGKNMLHG
+531 IGCLYAGKNTLHG

-553 CLNDGEVKPFV
+553 CLSDGEAKPFV
-564 KDYGLVIVD
+564 KDYGMVIVD

-578 SSVSFEQV
+578 SSVCFEQV
-586 LRQVTATFVYGLTA
+586 LRQVTATYVYGLTA

-622 SDAKSQMENQGFKRL
+622 ADAKSQMENQTFKRL
-637 LIPRFTSFRSITSD
+637 LIPRFTSFRNISSD
-651 RKTYVQITQELSE
+651 SKTYVQVTQDLSE
-664 DKVRNEFVM
+664 DKVRNEFIV
-673 EDVKAAIQKGRTP
+673 EDVRIAIQEGRTP
-686 LVLTTRTAHV
+686 LVLTTRTVHV
-696 KVLAQMLMPFADHVI
+696 KALAQMLIPFADHVI

-730 SIPISE
+730 SMPTSE

-749 GFDYPRLDTLFLTM
+749 GFDYPRFDTLFLTM

-780 EYEGKSEVCIYDYV
+780 EYAGKNEVRIYDYV
-794 DIRVPLCDSM
+794 DVHVPLCDSM
-804 YRKRLKGYIKA
+804 YRKRLKGYLRA
-815 GYGKNVAS
+815 GYGKYVPS
-823 PARDKNPEELIY
+823 STLDKNPQELIY
-835 EQSNYEAVFRNDL
+835 ERNNYEATFRNDL
-848 AKAKH
+848 AKAQY
-853 SVVIAVPK
+853 SIIIAVPK
-861 VKFKYKPSIMSA
+861 VKFKYKPVIMST
-873 LANLLHD
+873 LANIIHN
-880 GVSVVVHVKE
+880 GVTVAVHIKE
-890 EGANETELSNAGMDV
+890 EGVNEIELKNTGMDV
-905 VCNKEQS
+905 VCNKEQT

-920 SIVWYGSINFFGYNS
+920 SIVWYGNINFFGYNS

-942 IANHKIANEMI
+942 IADHKIANEMI
-953 EILYSA
+953 EILYSD
-959 TENKANEKSYTLP
+959 TENDVNGG
-972 I
+972 